1 MLREFVQIFLTCFV
15 VCCIQ
20 ANVNTGTL
28 DQIIVEQN
36 HVGRSLDSH
45 VFKESI
51 MRLSSRSDLVK
62 TIPLRD
68 NYIHNLIFAVQQRN
82 LDELERV
89 LHDVSE
95 PSSSNYGRH
104 WSGEQVW
111 ALTSNPQA
119 RDAIVTYLHAN
130 GATVTSETL
139 GGEFISAKATLSV
152 WNKMLNTE
160 FFMFH
165 QRQRNGD
172 IHQLA
177 RAHEYSVPKE
187 LDSHI
192 HHVIN
197 VIELPFVVLSGPTI
211 IHRPSDPIVESEKTR
226 RFHESHASSNNLIL
240 PANLRKYY
248 HLEEVYG
255 NELSTQSSCGFND
268 DYYSPNSLAYF
279 QKNMTSQPLQP
290 ALLKGGYVSEDPFL
304 DYAEGNLDIQY
315 IMGVSPR
322 SPTTY
327 WHSNGMTAWLLDVS
341 DTINPPLVL
350 SVSYGAYESL
360 VEEGFH
366 ASVTALAMKLG
377 VMGVTLFAATG
388 DDGAVSMDADPCAYN
403 PNFPAVNPY
412 FTAVGATAVS
422 NLSPT
427 TANVDSYSNFHFNCC

>member
-1 MLREFVQIFLTCFV
+1 MNR
-15 VCCIQ
+15 
-20 ANVNTGTL
+20 
-28 DQIIVEQN
+28 DD
-36 HVGRSLDSH
+36 HSLDTH

-51 MRLSSRSDLVK
+51 MRLSSRSDLIKK
-62 TIPLRD
+62 TPLPD
-68 NYIHNLIFAVQQRN
+68 HYVHDLIFIVQQMN

-95 PSSSNYGRH
+95 PASPNYGRH
-104 WSGEQVW
+104 WSGEQVQ
-111 ALTSNPQA
+111 ALTYNPEA

-152 WNKMLNTE
+152 WKKMLKTE

-187 LDSHI
+187 LDNHI

-197 VIELPFVVLSGPTI
+197 VVELPLVVSSGPTI
-211 IHRPSDPIVESEKTR
+211 IHRPSDPIEENEKTSG
-226 RFHESHASSNNLIL
+226 FHEEKVKLNGWIL
-240 PANLRKYY
+240 PANLREYY

-255 NELSTQSSCGFND
+255 NELSTQSACGFNQ
-268 DYYSPNSLAYF
+268 DYYSPRSLAYF
-279 QKNMTSQPLQP
+279 QKNMTNQPLQP
-290 ALLKGGYVSEDPFL
+290 ALLKGGFVSEDPNL
-304 DYAEGNLDIQY
+304 DYGEGNLDIQY

-327 WHSNGMTAWLLDVS
+327 WHSPFGIFTWLVS
-341 DTINPPLVL
+341 ISETINPPLVL
-350 SVSYGAYESL
+350 SVSYGADESTTSKGTHDA
-360 VEEGFH
+360 VNI
-366 ASVTALAMKLG
+366 LAMKLG
-377 VMGVTLFAATG
+377 LRGVSIFAASG
-388 DDGAVSMDADPCAYN
+388 DDGAHSYKANDN
-403 PNFPAVNPY
+403 PSGCGYDVIFPAGSPY

-422 NLSPT
+422 NRPT
-427 TANVDSYSNFHFNCC
+427 ATNVDIYSNFSFNF